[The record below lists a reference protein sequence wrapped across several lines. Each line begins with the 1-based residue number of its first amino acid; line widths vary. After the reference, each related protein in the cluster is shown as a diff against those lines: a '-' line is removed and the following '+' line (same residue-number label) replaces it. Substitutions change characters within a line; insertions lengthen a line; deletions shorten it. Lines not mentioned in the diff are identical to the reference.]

1 MPADSPTSKLRYI
14 VVEGPIGVGK
24 TSLATRLAESFDSEL
39 ILEQPLN
46 NPFLERFYREP
57 GSSALPT
64 QLYFLFQRAKLIEQM
79 RQADMFQPVGVSDFL
94 LEKDR
99 LFAELTL
106 DQEEL
111 KLYGQIYAKL
121 SLAAPKP
128 DLVIYLQ
135 APADVLLHRVYKR
148 GIDYEQWI
156 ERRYLERLAEAY
168 ARFFHEYD
176 DSPLLIVNAAEID
189 VANNERDYQQLFEE
203 INTIQRGRYFFNPAS
218 HTIL

>member
-1 MPADSPTSKLRYI
+1 MPEVSLTSKPRYI

-24 TSLATRLAESFDSEL
+24 TSLAKRLAESFESEL
-39 ILEQPLN
+39 MLEEPWD

-64 QLYFLFQRAKLIEQM
+64 QLFFLFQRAKLIERM

-106 DQEEL
+106 DQNEL
-111 KLYGQIYAKL
+111 KLYEEIYAKL
-121 SLAAPKP
+121 SLEAPTP

-135 APADVLLHRVYKR
+135 APVDVLLQRIFKR
-148 GIDYEQWI
+148 GINYEQWI
-156 ERRYLERLAEAY
+156 ERRYLERLAESY
-168 ARFFHEYD
+168 ARYFHEYD
-176 DSPLLIVNAAEID
+176 ASPLLIVNAAAID
-189 VANNERDYQQLFEE
+189 VANNDKDYQQLFEE
-203 INTIQRGRYFFNPAS
+203 IGTIQRGRYFFNPAS
-218 HTIL
+218 HTIF

>member
-1 MPADSPTSKLRYI
+1 MPADSLTSKPRYI

-24 TSLATRLAESFDSEL
+24 TSLAERLAESFASEL
-39 ILEQPLN
+39 MLEQPWS

-64 QLYFLFQRAKLIEQM
+64 QLYFLFQRAKLIEGM
-79 RQADMFQPVGVSDFL
+79 RQTDMFQPVGVADFL

-99 LFAELTL
+99 LFAGLTL
-106 DQEEL
+106 DQEEI
-111 KLYGQIYAKL
+111 KLYEQIYAKL
-121 SLAAPKP
+121 SLTAPTP

-135 APADVLLHRVYKR
+135 APVDVLLQRIFKR
-148 GIDYEQWI
+148 GINYEQWI
-156 ERRYLERLAEAY
+156 ERRYLERLTEAY

-176 DSPLLIVNAAEID
+176 DSPLLIVNAEAID
-189 VANNERDYQQLFEE
+189 VVNNERDYQLLFEE
-203 INTIQRGRYFFNPAS
+203 ITSIQRGRYFFNPVS